1 MEKKST
7 KYYTLKII
15 QENLPGKSLSVVLS
29 LSLRVKYYHFKNQP
43 HDELALTRF
52 DLLINHAASQ
62 KERNACGKRS
72 LLLPQSLGYG
82 RAGDGDREKDAKP
95 LQEWLETRRLKLALC
110 RTEVSRDA
118 AA

>member
-1 MEKKST
+1 MQENSRT
-7 KYYTLKII
+7 YYTLENDIRKLTR
-15 QENLPGKSLSVVLS
+15 QES
-29 LSLRVKYYHFKNQP
+29 NQP
-43 HDELALTRF
+43 HDEEYTRF

-110 RTEVSRDA
+110 RTERFLGMLHDEKPA
-118 AA
+118 APPC

>member
-1 MEKKST
+1 MI
-7 KYYTLKII
+7 Y
-15 QENLPGKSLSVVLS
+15 ENLPGKSRSVVLS
-29 LSLRVKYYHFKNQP
+29 LSLRFSEVITYLSCKYYHFKNQP
-43 HDELALTRF
+43 HDEEYIRF
-52 DLLINHAASQ
+52 DLINHAASQ

-110 RTEVSRDA
+110 RTEVSWDA
-118 AA
+118 A